1 MSKPLY
7 IVAVDGSEWS
17 NRAAA
22 RAINLAEETN
32 ANIKL
37 ITVMD
42 WSFIHPIAMEGSR
55 PPIIDKDA
63 EEQATIERILV
74 PLAEQYKER
83 DINIT
88 YELLWGDPVTAILDH
103 LKLMH
108 ANMIFVGRQGR
119 SRIVDLLVGS
129 VANKL
134 AHRVGIPIVLVP

>member
-22 RAINLAEETN
+22 RAISLAEETN

-55 PPIIDKDA
+55 PPTIDKDA

-88 YELLWGDPVTAILDH
+88 YELLWGDPVIAILDH